1 MKKLALIVKEIFYMI
16 RRHKIYFLAP
26 IFIILAILAFF
37 VWYVGPYVIVSL
49 IYAGF

>member
-1 MKKLALIVKEIFYMI
+1 MKKLSMIMKEIFYLI
-16 RRHKIYFLAP
+16 KRHKIYFLAP

-37 VWYVGPYVIVSL
+37 VWDVGPYVIVSL